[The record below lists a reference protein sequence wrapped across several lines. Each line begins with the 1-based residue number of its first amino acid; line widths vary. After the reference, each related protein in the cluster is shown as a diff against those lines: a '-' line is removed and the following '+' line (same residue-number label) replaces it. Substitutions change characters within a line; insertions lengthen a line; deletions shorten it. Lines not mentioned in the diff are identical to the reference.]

1 MGKFVVK
8 TTANGGFKFDLKAGN
23 GEIIASSQI
32 YKSEKSCNAGIES
45 VRNNCTAEVEDQ
57 TVENFEVKK
66 HPKYEMYTD
75 KAGEIRFR
83 LKAKN
88 GEIIATSEGYK
99 KKASALNGIESVK
112 KNAPDANVVNCHRGQ
127 SPFSIFSY
135 TCFSSDDLGFFI
147 KLNTTARHAERIAG
161 WRMFFTNSKVKA
173 V

>member
-88 GEIIATSEGYK
+88 GEIIAVSEGYK
-99 KKASALNGIESVK
+99 AKASCLKGIESVK
-112 KNAPDANVVNCHRGQ
+112 KNAPESPVV
-127 SPFSIFSY
+127 
-135 TCFSSDDLGFFI
+135 
-147 KLNTTARHAERIAG
+147 
-161 WRMFFTNSKVKA
+161 KVEA
-173 V
+173 

>member
-88 GEIIATSEGYK
+88 GEIIARSSPLPRATRRRLPPST
-99 KKASALNGIESVK
+99 ASRALRRTLPTRMSLSSK
-112 KNAPDANVVNCHRGQ
+112 RKQ
-127 SPFSIFSY
+127 SI
-135 TCFSSDDLGFFI
+135 I
-147 KLNTTARHAERIAG
+147 
-161 WRMFFTNSKVKA
+161 
-173 V
+173 

>member
-23 GEIIASSQI
+23 GEIIA
-32 YKSEKSCNAGIES
+32 
-45 VRNNCTAEVEDQ
+45 

-112 KNAPDANVVNCHRGQ
+112 KNAPDANVV
-127 SPFSIFSY
+127 
-135 TCFSSDDLGFFI
+135 
-147 KLNTTARHAERIAG
+147 KLEA
-161 WRMFFTNSKVKA
+161 
-173 V
+173 